1 MSVVRGLYLMSMKIV
16 DTSNKN
22 TTFSV
27 MSVISVVSV
36 MSVIKGMY
44 LINQQ
49 MIDITDQNNSFS
61 VVSVMSVMSVVRGLY
76 LIVRSLKIIDTS
88 N

>member
-1 MSVVRGLYLMSMKIV
+1 
-16 DTSNKN
+16 
-22 TTFSV
+22 
-27 MSVISVVSV
+27 
-36 MSVIKGMY
+36 
-44 LINQQ
+44 

-61 VVSVMSVMSVVRGLY
+61 VVSVMSVMSVVSVVRGLY